1 MKSRGLKG
9 LGEPFQAF
17 CLWSFAAV
25 WLNINQLLLVHK
37 LATFILKHLS
47 FQFSFI
53 FGKFKA
59 IFCVK

>member
-9 LGEPFQAF
+9 LGEPFQAL